1 MSHSVPPLPSDL
13 HILLVEDNPAFES
26 LISRVVD
33 RMRPTPELTCCRT
46 GSGGIAWLADPHSRL
61 DLALID
67 LGLPDM
73 SGVDVIR
80 AIRRRFEEVPI
91 LVVSVMSSERNVLE
105 AIRAGARGYVLKDD
119 SEETLAHAIGQV
131 LQGNYPITPALA
143 RHLFRLAESGAATGG
158 GDDTTGL
165 SPKEIELLRL
175 IARGCSYAEASE
187 RMGVAVSTVQ
197 FHIRNLY
204 RKLEVNTRL
213 QAVAKARDHG
223 LL

>member
-1 MSHSVPPLPSDL
+1 MSLSTALPPSDL
-13 HILLVEDNPAFES
+13 RILLVEDNPAFES
-26 LISRVVD
+26 LIGRVVD
-33 RMRPTPELTCCRT
+33 RMRPKPALACCRT
-46 GSGGIAWLADPHSRL
+46 GLGALAWLGDARNAL

-80 AIRRRFEEVPI
+80 AIRHRFEEVPI

-131 LQGNYPITPALA
+131 MLGNYPITPALA
-143 RHLFRLAESGAATGG
+143 RHLFRLAESGSSGG
-158 GDDTTGL
+158 QDESTGL

-175 IARGCSYAEASE
+175 IARGCSYSEASE
-187 RMGVAVSTVQ
+187 RMGIAVSTVQ

-204 RKLEVNTRL
+204 RKLEVNSRL

>member
-1 MSHSVPPLPSDL
+1 MSSATASSPEDL
-13 HILLVEDNPAFES
+13 RILLVEDNPAFES
-26 LISRVVD
+26 LIGRVVD
-33 RMRPTPELTCCRT
+33 RMRPTPTLACCRT
-46 GSGGIAWLADPHSRL
+46 GSGAVGWLADSCNRL

-80 AIRRRFEEVPI
+80 AIRHRFEEVPI

-143 RHLFRLAESGAATGG
+143 RHLFRLAEGGAAGG
-158 GDDTTGL
+158 HDDATGL

-187 RMGVAVSTVQ
+187 RMGIAVSTVQ

>member
-1 MSHSVPPLPSDL
+1 MSQSHLASPSDL
-13 HILLVEDNPAFES
+13 RIVLVEDNPAFQS
-26 LISRVVD
+26 LIERVVA
-33 RMRPTPELTCCRT
+33 RMRPRPALECCRT
-46 GSGGIAWLADPHSRL
+46 GGDALSWFADPRHTL

-91 LVVSVMSSERNVLE
+91 LVVSVLSSERNVLE

-143 RHLFRLAESGAATGG
+143 RHLFRLAESSSAAGH
-158 GDDTTGL
+158 DDATGL

-175 IARGCSYAEASE
+175 IARGCSYSEASE
-187 RMGVAVSTVQ
+187 RMGVAISTVQ

-204 RKLEVNTRL
+204 RKLEVNTRM

>member
-1 MSHSVPPLPSDL
+1 MSLPTATSPSDL
-13 HILLVEDNPAFES
+13 RILLVEDNPAFES
-26 LISRVVD
+26 LIGRVVD
-33 RMRPTPELTCCRT
+33 RMRPKPALACCRT
-46 GSGGIAWLADPHSRL
+46 GSRALAWLADPGKRL

-73 SGVDVIR
+73 GGVDVIR
-80 AIRRRFEEVPI
+80 AIRHRFEEVPI

-143 RHLFRLAESGAATGG
+143 RHLFRLAESGSAAGH
-158 GDDTTGL
+158 DDGTGL

-175 IARGCSYAEASE
+175 IARGCSYSEASE
-187 RMGVAVSTVQ
+187 RMGIAVSTVQ

>member
-1 MSHSVPPLPSDL
+1 MSLPPPPSPSDL
-13 HILLVEDNPAFES
+13 RILLVEDNPAFES
-26 LISRVVD
+26 LIGRVVD
-33 RMRPTPELTCCRT
+33 RMRPTPALACCRT
-46 GSGGIAWLADPHSRL
+46 GSGALAWLADSRNRL

-80 AIRRRFEEVPI
+80 AIRQRFEDVPI

-119 SEETLAHAIGQV
+119 TEETLAHAIGQV

-143 RHLFRLAESGAATGG
+143 RHLFRLAESGSTGG
-158 GDDTTGL
+158 QDEATGL

-187 RMGVAVSTVQ
+187 RMGIAVSTVQ

>member
-1 MSHSVPPLPSDL
+1 MSTPAPPSTSDL
-13 HILLVEDNPAFES
+13 RILLVEDNPAFES
-26 LISRVVD
+26 LIKRVID
-33 RMRPTPELTCCRT
+33 RMHPKPSLACCRT
-46 GSGGIAWLADPHSRL
+46 GGDATAWIADPDCRL

-73 SGVDVIR
+73 NGVEVIR
-80 AIRRRFEEVPI
+80 AIRRRFEDLPI

-143 RHLFRLAESGAATGG
+143 RHLFRLAEDGATTGH
-158 GDDTTGL
+158 DDATGL

-187 RMGVAVSTVQ
+187 RMGIAVSTVQ

>member
-1 MSHSVPPLPSDL
+1 MSTSASPPPSDL

-26 LISRVVD
+26 LIGRVVA
-33 RMRPTPELTCCRT
+33 RMRPPPALSCCRT
-46 GSGGIAWLADPHSRL
+46 GTGALAWISDPRSRL
-61 DLALID
+61 DLALVD

-80 AIRRRFEEVPI
+80 AIRHRFEEVPI

-143 RHLFRLAESGAATGG
+143 RHLFRLAEGGPSTGPDDAA
-158 GDDTTGL
+158 GL

-175 IARGCSYAEASE
+175 IARGCSYSEASE
-187 RMGVAVSTVQ
+187 RMGIAVSTVQ

-204 RKLEVNTRL
+204 RKLEVNSRL